1 MQWTNGDVWVLETR
15 IREGTHTF
23 KVRAVWGGGV
33 PFMGLVGGSRWHH
46 TVWRCTWH
54 LGK

>member
-23 KVRAVWGGGV
+23 KVRAGWV
-33 PFMGLVGGSRWHH
+33 PCKGLAGGSRHMASGRM
-46 TVWRCTWH
+46 TVA
-54 LGK
+54 